1 MDGDKINVVSLSSRL
16 LRLWIL
22 SHFSLS
28 RRADIHFVDEIKP
41 LTLHLRNK
49 KQVRLNRYKVFL
61 NIQQVCSGT
70 SLVKRLNL
78 VSSCRE
84 RHVPVPTLI
93 FVPILY

>member
-28 RRADIHFVDEIKP
+28 RRADIHFVHEIKP

-49 KQVRLNRYKVFL
+49 TQVRLNRYEVFI
-61 NIQQVCSGT
+61 NIQQVCEGT
-70 SLVKRLNL
+70 SLVKRQ
-78 VSSCRE
+78 
-84 RHVPVPTLI
+84 
-93 FVPILY
+93 